1 MIADNGANY
10 ARLYYGVPR
19 SGRIL
24 ALVNQRLSPAEQL
37 AQLVSAEPA
46 WLTFTSGST
55 GTTGTPKNV
64 VLVDALPLTSN
75 GKVATEAVRRYAR
88 ARLG

>member
-46 WLTFTSGST
+46 WLPFTSGST
-55 GTTGTPKNV
+55 GTPKNV
-64 VLVDALPLTSN
+64 LLVDAPPLTSN